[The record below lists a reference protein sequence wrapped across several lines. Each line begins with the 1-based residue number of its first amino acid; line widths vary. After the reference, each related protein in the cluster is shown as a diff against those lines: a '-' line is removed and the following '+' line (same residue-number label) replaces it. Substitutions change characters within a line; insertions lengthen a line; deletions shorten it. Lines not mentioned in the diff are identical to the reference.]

1 MAEIT
6 ITPLSGSGSRAATV
20 TTLGAS
26 DTFSYQDGLILVINN
41 LTAGAITPNLLG
53 DAVTDVPVAG
63 VGSVDTSG
71 GYTAASIGAG
81 ESAAIPLDT
90 VSKYLTGTVTVTA
103 GDGAEVYLLAK

>member
-41 LTAGAITPNLLG
+41 VTAGAITPNLLG

-71 GYTAASIGAG
+71 GYTTASIGVG
-81 ESAAIPLDT
+81 ESAVIPLDT
-90 VSKYLTGTVTVTA
+90 VSKYLTGAVTVTA